1 MLGGEGGGWEAI
13 HFRVTKQLLC
23 SLGLFFFFGH
33 AAACGILV
41 P

>member
-23 SLGLFFFFGH
+23 SLGLFFFLVMPQH
-33 AAACGILV
+33 AGS
-41 P
+41 